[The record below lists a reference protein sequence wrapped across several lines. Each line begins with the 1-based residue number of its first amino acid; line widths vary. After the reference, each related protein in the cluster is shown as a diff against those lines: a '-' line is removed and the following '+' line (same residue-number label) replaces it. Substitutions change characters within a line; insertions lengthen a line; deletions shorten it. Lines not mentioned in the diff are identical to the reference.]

1 MIKFTNFK
9 LNNSSLTDNLN
20 AVYDLKEETLL
31 EIVKLGQK
39 NASNE
44 SIETIFDRVITTVES

>member
-1 MIKFTNFK
+1 MISFTNFK

-39 NASNE
+39 NASKE
-44 SIETIFDRVITTVES
+44 SIGTIFDRVITTIEN

>member
-1 MIKFTNFK
+1 MTTFTNFK

-39 NASNE
+39 NVSNE
-44 SIETIFDRVITTVES
+44 SIRTIFDRVLTTIES

>member
-1 MIKFTNFK
+1 MITFTNFK

-31 EIVKLGQK
+31 EIVELGQK

-44 SIETIFDRVITTVES
+44 SIRTIFDRVVTTIES

>member
-1 MIKFTNFK
+1 MITFTNFK

-31 EIVKLGQK
+31 EIVELGTK
-39 NASNE
+39 KC
-44 SIETIFDRVITTVES
+44 IK

>member
-1 MIKFTNFK
+1 MITFTNFK
-9 LNNSSLTDNLN
+9 LNKSSLTDNLN

-39 NASNE
+39 NASDE
-44 SIETIFDRVITTVES
+44 SIETIFDRVITTIES